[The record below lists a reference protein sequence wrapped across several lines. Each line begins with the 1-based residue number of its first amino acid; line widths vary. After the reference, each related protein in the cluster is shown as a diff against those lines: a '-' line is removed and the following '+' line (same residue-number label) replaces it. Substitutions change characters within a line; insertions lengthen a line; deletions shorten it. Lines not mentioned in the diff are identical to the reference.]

1 MGVVVRFAAPRVAEL
16 VEEPELELQADEV
29 RIAMLYSGISAG
41 TELSVYRGTNPYL
54 DKRWDPD
61 RRMFVEGARSI
72 AYPLD
77 GWGYEEV
84 GKIVEVGPEATG
96 VAVDDIVWGRWGHR
110 ATVTRPA
117 AYARERILDPAADT
131 VVGVFSEIGAI
142 ALNVVLDADIHVG
155 ETVAVFGLGVLG
167 QLVAQLARLNGATV
181 IGVDTIDYR
190 LQLAAALGAVE
201 TVDARTSSAAE
212 RVRELTGGRG
222 ADVALEVS
230 GHYQAL
236 HEAVRAT
243 AYSARVVAA
252 GFLQGPASELRL
264 GEEFHHN
271 RIQLVCSQISGVAP
285 ALRYRWDIDRLRQTA
300 IALALTR
307 TLEVLPL
314 ISHMLPVTDAAAA
327 FDLLDRRPHEAL
339 QVVLQFDGMHR

>member
-1 MGVVVRFAAPRVAEL
+1 
-16 VEEPELELQADEV
+16 
-29 RIAMLYSGISAG
+29 
-41 TELSVYRGTNPYL
+41 
-54 DKRWDPD
+54 
-61 RRMFVEGARSI
+61 
-72 AYPLD
+72 
-77 GWGYEEV
+77 
-84 GKIVEVGPEATG
+84 
-96 VAVDDIVWGRWGHR
+96 
-110 ATVTRPA
+110 
-117 AYARERILDPAADT
+117 
-131 VVGVFSEIGAI
+131 VFSEIGAI